1 MKKKIKALVL
11 AALPKE
17 VKDAIRV
24 PLLQNIEEA
33 QREKMEFAQLS
44 YSQEGE
50 DILLNRVFNF
60 KPQGVYVD
68 IGAHHPKRF
77 SNTYLFYKMGW
88 RGINIDAM
96 PGSMQ
101 AFKGIRTRDI
111 NLECGIGKERGRL
124 IFHIFKEPALN
135 TFDPEQARK
144 NIEAGWELA
153 STSEVD
159 VFPLGEILE
168 QNLPEIEASQ
178 IDFFSIDVEGF
189 EINILQS
196 NDWSRFSP
204 RFILIEQLNF
214 SLDGLAENGVFN
226 FLNEKGYRFFA
237 KTVNT
242 VIYQKA

>member
-1 MKKKIKALVL
+1 MKRKIKSLVV
-11 AALPKE
+11 AALPKQ

-24 PLLQNIEEA
+24 PLLQGIEQA
-33 QREKMEFAQLS
+33 DREKMEFAQLS

-60 KPQGVYVD
+60 KPSGVYVD

-101 AFKGIRTRDI
+101 AFKGIRDRDV
-111 NLECGIGKERGRL
+111 NLECGIGKEHGKL
-124 IFHIFKEPALN
+124 TFYIFKEPALN
-135 TFDPEQARK
+135 TFDPIQAQK
-144 NIEAGWELA
+144 NIDAGWELA
-153 STSEVD
+153 SKSEVE
-159 VFPLGEILE
+159 VFPLAAILE
-168 QNLPEIEASQ
+168 QNLPHIKADQ

-196 NDWSRFSP
+196 NDWNQFSP
-204 RFILIEQLNF
+204 RFILIEELNF
-214 SLDGLAENGVFN
+214 NIDKLADNEVFK
-226 FLNEKGYRFFA
+226 FLIGKGYRFFA